1 MRKDD
6 LQSNAIFLELLLSF
20 FKGFTVA
27 YREALKQENDPILRR
42 ELKKLEEDIQT
53 IKKLKGDR

>member
-20 FKGFTVA
+20 FKGFAVA
-27 YREALKQENDPILRR
+27 YREVLKQENDPILRR

-53 IKKLKGDR
+53 IKKLKGGR